1 LRAAGVQDGD
11 VCDAVD
17 GAAVRRSEGRKV
29 GRCTRTEGR
38 KDGKSEGRKVGRTES
53 RKDGKSESRKV
64 GKSELNVAKRPSG
77 QGTGGPF
84 CVTLR
89 CESSSSGPPS
99 SSGVCP
105 DARAVPASGGLGA
118 ASRRARRS
126 TAPPEE

>member
-1 LRAAGVQDGD
+1 MEPPPQRRRALRAAGVQDGD

-29 GRCTRTEGR
+29 GRCTRTEG
-38 KDGKSEGRKVGRTES
+38 

-99 SSGVCP
+99 SPGVCP
-105 DARAVPASGGLGA
+105 DARAVPASGGLGG
-118 ASRRARRS
+118 ASW
-126 TAPPEE
+126 TAF